1 MRVATFNANSIR
13 ARLPIVV
20 DWLTGHGPD
29 VLCLQETKVQDAD
42 FPEDAFSDLG
52 YHAVFRGEKSYNGV
66 AIVSRARPTG
76 VSFGLDDGE
85 EPDETRLVRAR
96 FGRLDLVNTYVP
108 QGMEIASPR
117 YEYKLR
123 WFARLRRFFDRHY
136 KPTGLLLWVGDL
148 NVAPRPEDVW
158 DPSRYA
164 NHVCYH
170 EDARRALA
178 DVVSWGFVDV
188 FRRHH
193 PEAGQ
198 FSFWDY
204 RMPKAFEHNQ
214 GWRLDHVLAT
224 PRLAELCTAAHIDT
238 APRALE
244 RPSDHTFVVAE
255 FDL

>member
-20 DWLTGHGPD
+20 EWLTRHSPD
-29 VLCLQETKVQDAD
+29 VLCLQETKAQDPD
-42 FPEDAFSDLG
+42 FPRDAFSDLG
-52 YHAVFRGEKSYNGV
+52 YHVVFRGEKSYNGV
-66 AIVSRARPTG
+66 AIAARARPAR
-76 VSFGLDDGE
+76 VSFGLDDGD
-85 EPDETRLVRAR
+85 EPDDTRLVRAR

-108 QGMEIASPR
+108 QGMEITSPR

-123 WFARLRRFFDRHY
+123 WFARLRRFFERHY

-148 NVAPRPEDVW
+148 NVAPGPLDVW
-158 DPSRYA
+158 EPARYA
-164 NHVCYH
+164 DHVCYH
-170 EDARRALA
+170 EDARRAFA

-188 FRRHH
+188 FRRHR
-193 PEAGQ
+193 PEPGH
-198 FSFWDY
+198 FTFWDY
-204 RMPKAFEHNQ
+204 RMPRALEHNH

-224 PRLAELCTAAHIDT
+224 PRLADLATAAHIDT